1 MEELTQTARTTLK
14 RLPQR
19 GAFDRESINQILD
32 EGFICHVGFAVDG
45 QPYVIP
51 TGYARAGDRLFIH
64 GSQASRM
71 LRTLGQ
77 GIDVCLTVTLIDGL
91 VLARSAF
98 HHSMNYRYVV
108 VFGRATV
115 VDEREEKLSGLRAL
129 SDHMIP
135 GRWDDVR
142 KPSERELQLTTVLS
156 LPLDEASAKVRTG
169 PPLDDEEDYE
179 LPVWAGV
186 IPLRLIADSP
196 IDDPRVHA
204 GTPAPERVALADPAG
219 IRESGRQWR
228 CRLDMLANGCVTN
241 RIPPINDLFL

>member
-1 MEELTQTARTTLK
+1 MEELTKTARTTLK

-32 EGFICHVGFAVDG
+32 EGFICHVGFAIDG
-45 QPYVIP
+45 EPYVIP

-98 HHSMNYRYVV
+98 HHSMNYRSVV
-108 VFGRATV
+108 VFGRATLI
-115 VDEREEKLSGLRAL
+115 DEREEKLAALRAL

-142 KPSERELQLTTVLS
+142 EPSERELELTTVLS

-186 IPLRLIADSP
+186 IPLRLVADGP
-196 IDDPRVHA
+196 VPDPRL
-204 GTPAPERVALADPAG
+204 PAKIEPPPYALDYA
-219 IRESGRQWR
+219 R
-228 CRLDMLANGCVTN
+228 
-241 RIPPINDLFL
+241 